1 MKVLVANIGSTSFK
15 YSLLNMPEG
24 TVLGKGRVERI
35 GRPGGDCST
44 YAAAIDRCL
53 ETVVGDGKPLSSLKE
68 LAAVGFKAVHAG
80 ALTGA
85 RLVNEEV
92 LQAMEEVSFLAPA
105 HNPPYMAA
113 MRAFALS
120 IPEVPLVALFETAF
134 FDQVPEAATTYA
146 LPFSWRQQSQ
156 IRRYGFHGASHRFAS
171 ERAQALCPRTNLRHI
186 SCHLGGSS
194 SLAAIRGGV
203 AIDCSFGMS
212 PQSGLPQNNRAG
224 DIDVFAVFYMMKK
237 TGTGV
242 DEMARILSSE
252 SGLEGI
258 SGLSGDV
265 RDLSE
270 AAATGNRR
278 AQLALD
284 VYVYHVRRYLGSFL
298 LELGGLDILTFSGGI
313 GENDSQI
320 RSGICIG
327 LENFGVQLDDSINGS
342 VSGETR
348 ISHDHAAVEVWVI
361 PTNEE
366 WIVARAAAELVGSEN
381 RKRLVPADFHLSV
394 LSESKTGNL

>member
-15 YSLLNMPEG
+15 YSLLGMPEG
-24 TVLGKGRVERI
+24 TLLGKGRVERI
-35 GRPGGDCST
+35 GRPGGDCPT

-53 ETVVGDGKPLSSLKE
+53 EAVVGDGKPLASLKD

-113 MRAFALS
+113 MRAFAVTV
-120 IPEVPLVALFETAF
+120 PEVPLVALFETAF

-146 LPFSWRQQSQ
+146 LPFRWREQYQ
-156 IRRYGFHGASHRFAS
+156 IRRYGFHGASHRFTG
-171 ERAQALCPRTNLRHI
+171 ERAQELCLRPNLRHI

-194 SLAAIRGGV
+194 SLAALRGGV

-224 DIDVFAVFYMMKK
+224 DVDVFAVFYLMKK
-237 TGTGV
+237 TGAGV
-242 DEMARILSSE
+242 DEMARLLASE
-252 SGLEGI
+252 SGLAGI

-270 AAATGNRR
+270 AAAAGNRR

-284 VYVYHVRRYLGSFL
+284 VYVYQIRRYLGAFL

-313 GENDSQI
+313 GENDSWI
-320 RSGICIG
+320 RSGICMG
-327 LENFGVQLDDSINGS
+327 LENFGVQLDRSKNGS

-348 ISHDHAAVEVWVI
+348 ISEGHSAVEVWVI

-366 WIVARAAAELVGSEN
+366 WIVARAAAELVGGTS
-381 RKRLVPADFHLSV
+381 RTRFAPGDSCHCSPQ
-394 LSESKTGNL
+394 G